1 MMPIVGLLVGAAV
14 GFWLGHNFDAVLA
27 GAFVGLI
34 AGLVIHASQKRSAK
48 PPPSVT
54 DVSATRFATLEE
66 RVARVE
72 AALERAGLARAA
84 QTIAPPAPDSGVS
97 FVSPYCCAMADAPAA
112 DPIVDK
118 SGCCDPHGSAT
129 TAEIEFWGEPLMS
142 RSVHTT

>member
-84 QTIAPPAPDSGVS
+84 QTIAPQAASVPPSASSADKAAQHAPMAQTPPTWTA
-97 FVSPYCCAMADAPAA
+97 VSP
-112 DPIVDK
+112 
-118 SGCCDPHGSAT
+118 T
-129 TAEIEFWGEPLMS
+129 TSI
-142 RSVHTT
+142 T